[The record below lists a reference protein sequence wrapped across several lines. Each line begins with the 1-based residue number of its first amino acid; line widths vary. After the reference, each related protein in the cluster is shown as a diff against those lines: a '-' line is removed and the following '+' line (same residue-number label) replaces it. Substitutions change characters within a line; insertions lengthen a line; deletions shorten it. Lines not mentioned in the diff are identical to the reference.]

1 MARTRTS
8 LDATLL
14 MQIAVALFL
23 ITLGIIGIVYYNS
36 RFAEWGRSIDRFF
49 GRADNPINIIVAIAE
64 LVAGIIIGLALF
76 VPVTGKAAWIAS
88 LVMVIVWIVKIL
100 WIYFLNGIFDPT
112 FIIWLN
118 GLSVALIVLIGL
130 WVVNRKYA

>member
-1 MARTRTS
+1 MARSRTS

-23 ITLGIIGIVYYNS
+23 ITLGIIGIVYFNS
-36 RFAEWGRSIDRFF
+36 RFSEWGRSIDRFF
-49 GRADNPINIIVAIAE
+49 GRADNPVNIIVAIAE
-64 LVAGIIIGLALF
+64 LVAGVIIGFALF
-76 VPVTGKAAWIAS
+76 VPVSGRAAWIAS

-100 WIYFLNGIFDPT
+100 WIYFLNSIFDPT

-118 GLSVALIVLIGL
+118 GLSVSLIVLIGL

>member
-1 MARTRTS
+1 MARSRTS

-23 ITLGIIGIVYYNS
+23 ITLGIIGIVYFNS
-36 RFAEWGRSIDRFF
+36 RFSEWGRSIDRFF
-49 GRADNPINIIVAIAE
+49 GRADNPVNIIVAIAE
-64 LVAGIIIGLALF
+64 LVAGIIIGFALF
-76 VPVTGKAAWIAS
+76 VPVSGRAAWIAS

-100 WIYFLNGIFDPT
+100 WIYFLNSIFDPT

-118 GLSVALIVLIGL
+118 GLSVSLIVLIGL

>member
-1 MARTRTS
+1 MSRTRMS
-8 LDATLL
+8 LDGTML
-14 MQIAVALFL
+14 MQVAVALFL

-36 RFAEWGRSIDRFF
+36 RFSEWGRSIDRFF
-49 GRADNPINIIVAIAE
+49 GRADNPINIVVAIAE
-64 LVAGIIIGLALF
+64 LVAGIVIGLALF
-76 VPVTGKAAWIAS
+76 VPVSGRAAWIAS

-100 WIYFLNGIFDPT
+100 WIYFLNSIFDPT

-118 GLSVALIVLIGL
+118 GLSVSLIVLIGL

>member
-1 MARTRTS
+1 MARTRSS

-14 MQIAVALFL
+14 MQVAVALFL
-23 ITLGIIGIVYYNS
+23 ITVGIIGIVYYNS
-36 RFAEWGRSIDRFF
+36 RFSEWGRSIDRFF
-49 GRADNPINIIVAIAE
+49 GSPSNPINIIVAVAE
-64 LVAGIIIGLALF
+64 LVAGIIIAFALF
-76 VPVTGKAAWIAS
+76 VPIGRAAWIAS

-100 WIYFLNGIFDPT
+100 WIYFLNSIFDPT